1 MKGVVVTKKL
11 YKGDNVICNFFPT
24 NESSESWFAANYYDW
39 SFFASDPRLC
49 LPILSDHIH
58 SNSCFFGSFRED
70 RIIYFSL
77 DVDGR
82 QETVVAY

>member
-1 MKGVVVTKKL
+1 MRILNSGMKGVVVTKKL

-49 LPILSDHIH
+49 LPILSYHIVILV
-58 SNSCFFGSFRED
+58 S
-70 RIIYFSL
+70 SL
-77 DVDGR
+77 VSINNL
-82 QETVVAY
+82 

>member
-1 MKGVVVTKKL
+1 MRILNSGMKGVVVTKKL

-49 LPILSDHIH
+49 LPILSDHIVILV
-58 SNSCFFGSFRED
+58 S
-70 RIIYFSL
+70 SL
-77 DVDGR
+77 VSINNL
-82 QETVVAY
+82 